1 VGAPKRIVLERP
13 KALSVALLGLAYA
26 VLASFTHPFTWAANA
41 VTAVPLVVAAAVA
54 LWWARH
60 HGSRGAGEKA
70 GGADRPRSRRGAPWA
85 LWSAPILAVIGWEL
99 YCFANLPRSMHPTVS
114 SLLDIL
120 DSTRGGKIV
129 AFAAWLALGWFLVA
143 S

>member
-1 VGAPKRIVLERP
+1 VGVQKRIVLERP
-13 KALSVALLGLAYA
+13 RALALALLGLAYA

-41 VTAVPLVVAAAVA
+41 VTAVPLVAAVA
-54 LWWARH
+54 VTLWWPRRH
-60 HGSRGAGEKA
+60 GRPDAGQTA
-70 GGADRPRSRRGAPWA
+70 GGAEGRGWRRGAPWA

-99 YCFANLPRSMHPTVS
+99 YCYANLPRSMHPTLS
-114 SLLDIL
+114 SLLDML
-120 DSTRGGKIV
+120 DSTHGGKIV